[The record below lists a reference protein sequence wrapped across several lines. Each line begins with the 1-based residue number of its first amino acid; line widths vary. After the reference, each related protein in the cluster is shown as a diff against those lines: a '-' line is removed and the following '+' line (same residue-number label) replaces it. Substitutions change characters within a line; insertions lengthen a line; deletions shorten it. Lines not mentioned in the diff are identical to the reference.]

1 MTADTDLPA
10 RRRKRLGQYFTPT
23 AVGRV
28 LAALARADEAA
39 SVIDP
44 MVGAGHLLTACLDV
58 GATPDALWGVEI
70 DPIAADTARLG
81 HPGATVVTG
90 DAFTAAYPATPFQL
104 VITNPPY
111 VRYQSTS
118 LGASFDVTLPSAT
131 EVRRDLV
138 AFLTGYPGL
147 TEDARALLLA
157 AARRYSG
164 LADLAVPCWLLA
176 AALVAP
182 GGRLALVVPQAWLS
196 REYAEPVR
204 NVLTT
209 LFDLEY
215 VVEDTDAAWF
225 ADALVRTTLVVA
237 RRGDSHG
244 RHLRVRLRRPAAAG
258 DNLVGR
264 HFGTEHDFAARAV
277 EWRRA
282 GAPVALPGIDAAP
295 ASLTAPATVTES
307 PLPHELAA
315 LVTAPDRLTDLVGL
329 GWRAGQ
335 GLRTGAND
343 FFYQEAVAGRPNHVR
358 PNRWPDAVALPDG
371 AALPVLRRQA
381 ELPDGYAVSPD
392 GLSGRALYLRG
403 WATRADRRLA
413 ARHGFADTLRELGPA
428 ASRFV
433 EDAATWTVRT
443 ASGERPLPELTAV
456 APNHRP
462 VFDKPDRPP
471 SFWYQLP
478 ELADRHRPEL
488 ALGRVCGSAPRTYLL
503 PGRTIVLD
511 ANFSSLWRSTS
522 DALDPYAML
531 ALLNSTLT
539 VATLEAVGNVL
550 GGGALKLE
558 AAHLRRVGLYRP
570 GAAQRIRLAELGRRL
585 CADADHGAVLG
596 EIDDLIAADVH
607 PADPAGCRAAV
618 AALAAGGLA
627 RRTRGAHA

>member
-1 MTADTDLPA
+1 VTADTDLPA

-28 LAALARADEAA
+28 LAALARADESA

-44 MVGAGHLLTACLDV
+44 MVGAGHLLTACVDV
-58 GATPDALWGVEI
+58 GATPHALWGVEI
-70 DPIAADTARLG
+70 DPIAAAAARLD

-131 EVRRDLV
+131 EVRRDLL
-138 AFLTGYPGL
+138 AFLADYPGV
-147 TEDARALLLA
+147 TEDARAVLLT

-182 GGRLALVVPQAWLS
+182 GGRLALVAPQAWLS

-204 NVLTT
+204 EVLTT

-237 RRGDSHG
+237 RRGESRG
-244 RHLRVRLRRPAAAG
+244 RHLRVRLRRPAADG
-258 DNLVGR
+258 DSLVGR
-264 HFGTEHDFAARAV
+264 HFTEREFATRA
-277 EWRRA
+277 EQWRQA
-282 GAPVALPGIDAAP
+282 GEPVALAGIDALP

-315 LVTAPDRLTDLVGL
+315 LVTTPDRLTDLAGL

-343 FFYQEAVAGRPNHVR
+343 FFYQEAVAGQPNHVR
-358 PNRWPDAVALPDG
+358 PSRWPAAVALPEG
-371 AALPVLRRQA
+371 TALPVLRRQV
-381 ELPDGYAVSPD
+381 ELPAGYAVSPD
-392 GLSGRALYLRG
+392 ELSGRALYLRG
-403 WATRADRRLA
+403 WATRADRRIA
-413 ARHGFADTLRELGPA
+413 ARHGVALRELGPD

-433 EDAATWTVRT
+433 EDATTWTVRT

-503 PGRTIVLD
+503 PGRTILLD
-511 ANFSSLWRSTS
+511 ANFSSLWQSTS
-522 DALDPYAML
+522 DALAPYAML

-539 VATLEAVGNVL
+539 VATFESVGNVL

-558 AAHLRRVGLYRP
+558 AAHLRRVALYRP
-570 GAAQRIRLAELGRRL
+570 GATQRIRLAELGRQL
-585 CADADHGAVLG
+585 CADADHRAVLG
-596 EIDDLIAADVH
+596 EIDDLVAADVH
-607 PADPAGCRAAV
+607 PTDPAGCRAAV
-618 AALAAGGLA
+618 ASIAAGSLA
-627 RRTRGAHA
+627 RRTRRTHA